1 MCFVGLMASTI
12 VMTMT
17 MSMSSFRMTP
27 MATKRK
33 TSARICNS
41 SIFGIVKHENF
52 VASFLYQHLKNI
64 NLLFTFFGLM
74 CQKFYIHVYT
84 LGCRQCKLNY
94 SWLTFNQTHKFVPII
109 CINPNLAP
117 SRSLL
122 TAIFELRK
130 MKYICI
136 NVKIIRT
143 AGVRAIIKLLHFV
156 CGSSSKYWPNSRPL

>member
-1 MCFVGLMASTI
+1 MRFVRAMASTT
-12 VMTMT
+12 VRSMTMV
-17 MSMSSFRMTP
+17 MSTFRVTP

-33 TSARICNS
+33 AGARICNS

-52 VASFLYQHLKNI
+52 VTSFLYQHLKQEYI
-64 NLLFTFFGLM
+64 FLLSLDSCAKKM
-74 CQKFYIHVYT
+74 CTHIYNF
-84 LGCRQCKLNY
+84 GCRQCKLNF

-156 CGSSSKYWPNSRPL
+156 CGSSSKY